1 MAKDPK
7 NDSKKD
13 PQVKNII
20 LKIYI
25 SMLFLNRKK
34 ETL

>member
-13 PQVKNII
+13 PKV
-20 LKIYI
+20 KIYI